1 MYHDKYHFL
10 WNDFTTHLSSM
21 FRDLAQSSEYA
32 DVTLVSDDRK
42 QSYAHK
48 FVLSA
53 CSPVFKM
60 MLGKN
65 ANQNPIIFLRGV
77 NHQEI
82 ESMLQFM
89 YLGET
94 TIDRRRMNEFFNTAK
109 SLEVKELC
117 VNVDVAKNLEES
129 TAAQELDPVIHR
141 SKNKEEDDSFKNMF
155 LPIEIQTPLNG
166 KSGSNFLTEEQEEKP
181 ILPLHVQ
188 EQVEVLPVPVEK
200 FAVAVKEKIEE
211 TPEFQCP
218 ECSKVCKDSMALKKH
233 QFMSHDF
240 DRQYPAFTNKAK
252 AKHSIR
258 EDPRPITKTK
268 FNSDNH
274 KNDIQCAYDSCDY
287 TTTNRNNRG
296 NRNMTAHVKLHH
308 PSSQND
314 LYLMNPKQ

>member
-1 MYHDKYHFL
+1 
-10 WNDFTTHLSSM
+10 M

-42 QSYAHK
+42 QIHAHK

-60 MLGKN
+60 MLGNN
-65 ANQNPIIFLRGV
+65 ANQKPIIFLRGV

-129 TAAQELDPVIHR
+129 AATQELDPVIHR
-141 SKNKEEDDSFKNMF
+141 SKKKEEDDSFKNMF
-155 LPIEIQTPLNG
+155 LPIEIQTPLNS
-166 KSGSNFLTEEQEEKP
+166 KSGSNFLTEEQDDKP
-181 ILPLHVQ
+181 ILPLHVE

-252 AKHSIR
+252 AKQSIG
-258 EDPRPITKTK
+258 DQHPRPPITKTK
-268 FNSDNH
+268 INSDDQ
-274 KNDIQCAYDSCDY
+274 KNVIQCAYDSCDY

>member
-1 MYHDKYHFL
+1 
-10 WNDFTTHLSSM
+10 M

-65 ANQNPIIFLRGV
+65 GNQNPIIFLRGV

-155 LPIEIQTPLNG
+155 LPIEIQTPLNS

-181 ILPLHVQ
+181 ILPLHVHTAA
-188 EQVEVLPVPVEK
+188 QVQPYGHVVES
-200 FAVAVKEKIEE
+200 V
-211 TPEFQCP
+211 
-218 ECSKVCKDSMALKKH
+218 
-233 QFMSHDF
+233 
-240 DRQYPAFTNKAK
+240 
-252 AKHSIR
+252 
-258 EDPRPITKTK
+258 
-268 FNSDNH
+268 
-274 KNDIQCAYDSCDY
+274 
-287 TTTNRNNRG
+287 
-296 NRNMTAHVKLHH
+296 
-308 PSSQND
+308 
-314 LYLMNPKQ
+314 

>member
-1 MYHDKYHFL
+1 MFHDKYHFL
-10 WNDFTTHLSSM
+10 WNDFSTHLSSM
-21 FRDLAQSSEYA
+21 FRDLSQSSEYA

-42 QSYAHK
+42 QIHAHK

-60 MLGKN
+60 MLGNN
-65 ANQNPIIFLRGV
+65 ANQKPIIFLRGV

-117 VNVDVAKNLEES
+117 VNVDVANNLEKNS
-129 TAAQELDPVIHR
+129 AAQKLDPVINR
-141 SKNKEEDDSFKNMF
+141 SSKNKEEDDSFNNMF
-155 LPIEIQTPLNG
+155 LPIEIQNPLNS
-166 KSGSNFLTEEQEEKP
+166 KSGSNFLIEEQEEKP
-181 ILPLHVQ
+181 ILPLHVEDQ
-188 EQVEVLPVPVEK
+188 VEK

-218 ECSKVCKDSMALKKH
+218 ECNKVCKDSMALKKH

-252 AKHSIR
+252 AKQSIR

-268 FNSDNH
+268 INSDDH
-274 KNDIQCAYDSCDY
+274 KNVIQCAYDSCDY